1 MKLFHE
7 TPAPQAIFGSFAVKT
22 SASVALIPM
31 STNNIL
37 KRSVVFLS
45 GLFIMALG
53 VALSVKANLGVSPI
67 SCIPYICSVKYPLTM
82 GETTILFNVLL
93 ILLQIILLRKKY
105 KLVQLVQLP
114 VVFIFGF
121 FTDITLYLTSG
132 INISGYVWQVVL
144 CFLSCAV
151 LALGVFLE
159 VKAKLTYLAGEG
171 LALAIADTFRIEFG
185 KAKISVDSSM
195 VIVGVGSSVAL
206 LGQLQ
211 GVREGTIVAALLVGF
226 LAKLYGRKLSFV
238 DKLLN
243 SPDEK
248 QPDPATELTSGNNKK
263 RLIVTI
269 SREFG
274 SGGHE
279 IGQLAAKQLGLSL
292 YDKQLIELTAEKG
305 GFTPEYIR
313 EHEQKLA
320 HTLLFNLYEQ
330 SYASVNAQ
338 MPPLDALFL
347 VQSKII
353 REIGAKESCV
363 IIGRCADFIM
373 KDQPGCFNI
382 FIHANN
388 EYRKKRIVQEYGV
401 EAATAEKELEKTDRE
416 RANYCRH
423 FTGKEWG
430 KASNYNLTIDSS
442 LFGTRKSAEMIVM
455 AIREKQS

>member
-1 MKLFHE
+1 MKHLHSKQYLVVSQSKQGHLLLLKF
-7 TPAPQAIFGSFAVKT
+7 
-22 SASVALIPM
+22 PM
-31 STNNIL
+31 KTNNIL

-45 GLFIMALG
+45 GLFIMAFG

-114 VVFIFGF
+114 VIFIFGF
-121 FTDITLYLTSG
+121 FTDFTLYLVSG

-144 CFLSCAV
+144 CLLSCAT

-171 LALAIADTFRIEFG
+171 LALAITDTFRIEFG
-185 KAKISVDSSM
+185 KAKISIDSSM
-195 VIVGVGSSVAL
+195 VIVGVVSSMVL

-211 GVREGTIVAALLVGF
+211 GVREGTIASALLVGY
-226 LAKLYGRKLSFV
+226 LAKLYSRKLSFV

-243 SPDEK
+243 NPDEK
-248 QPDPATELTSGNNKK
+248 QITFATELSSENNKK
-263 RLIVTI
+263 RLIITI

-279 IGQLAAKQLGLSL
+279 IGQLVAKQLGLPF
-292 YDKQLIELTAEKG
+292 YDKELIQLTAEKG
-305 GFTPEYIR
+305 GFTPEYIS

-320 HTLLFNLYEQ
+320 HTLLFSLYEQ
-330 SYASVNAQ
+330 SYAYVNEQ
-338 MPPLDALFL
+338 MPPLDALFM
-347 VQSKII
+347 VQSKTI
-353 REIGAKESCV
+353 REIGEKESCV
-363 IIGRCADFIM
+363 IIGRCADFVM
-373 KDQPGCFNI
+373 KDQPGCFNV

-388 EYRKKRIVQEYGV
+388 DYRKQRIVQEYGV
-401 EAATAEKELEKTDRE
+401 EASTAEKELEKTDRE

-430 KASNYNLTIDSS
+430 MASNYNLTIDSS
-442 LFGTRKSAEMIVM
+442 LLGIKKSAQMIV
-455 AIREKQS
+455 AAVRKEQG